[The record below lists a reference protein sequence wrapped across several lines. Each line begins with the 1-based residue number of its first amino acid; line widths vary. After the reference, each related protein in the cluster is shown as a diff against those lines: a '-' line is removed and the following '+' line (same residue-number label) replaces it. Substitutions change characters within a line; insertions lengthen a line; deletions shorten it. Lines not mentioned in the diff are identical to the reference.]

1 MNTEQLIRALAADRP
16 GRLPSLGA
24 GFAAALAAGLAVA
37 AVLFWLMLGPRSDI
51 AAAAAMLPFI
61 FKFVVTLVLAVAAA
75 GLVLRLAR
83 PGAAG
88 GAWLLA
94 LLLGPTLLALGIT
107 LELLSVPQSGW
118 WPRLIGSNSL
128 LCLASIPLLAAPVLA
143 ALVLALRQGAPTE
156 PAIAGA
162 VAGLLAG
169 SLGAALYAAHCVDD
183 SPLFVATWYGLAIAL
198 VTIIGAL
205 AGARLLRW

>member
-16 GRLPSLGA
+16 GRLPSIRA
-24 GFAAALAAGLAVA
+24 GFAAALAAGLAIA

-94 LLLGPTLLALGIT
+94 LLLGPALLGIGIM
-107 LELLSVPQSGW
+107 LELFSVPPSAW
-118 WPRLIGSNSL
+118 WPRLVGTNSY
-128 LCLASIPLLAAPVLA
+128 LCLTSIPLLATPILA
-143 ALVLALRQGAPTE
+143 ALFVALRQGAATRPGL
-156 PAIAGA
+156 AGA
-162 VAGLLAG
+162 VAGTLAG

-198 VTIIGAL
+198 VAVVGAL
-205 AGARLLRW
+205 LGTRLLRW

>member
-1 MNTEQLIRALAADRP
+1 MKTDELIRALAADQP
-16 GRLPSLGA
+16 GRLPSLGTR
-24 GFAAALAAGLAVA
+24 FAAALAMGLVIA
-37 AVLFWLMLGPRSDI
+37 AILFWLALGPRPDI
-51 AAAAAMLPFI
+51 AAAAGMLPFV
-61 FKFVVTLVLAVAAA
+61 FKFVVTLVLAAAAA

-83 PGAAG
+83 PGAAR
-88 GAWLLA
+88 GAWQLA
-94 LLLGPTLLALGIT
+94 LLLAPILLALGIV
-107 LELLSVPQSGW
+107 LELFSVPQSGW
-118 WPRLIGSNSL
+118 WPRLIGTNSL

-143 ALVLALRQGAPTE
+143 AVMLALRQGAPTE

-198 VTIIGAL
+198 TTLAGAL
-205 AGARLLRW
+205 LGARLLRW